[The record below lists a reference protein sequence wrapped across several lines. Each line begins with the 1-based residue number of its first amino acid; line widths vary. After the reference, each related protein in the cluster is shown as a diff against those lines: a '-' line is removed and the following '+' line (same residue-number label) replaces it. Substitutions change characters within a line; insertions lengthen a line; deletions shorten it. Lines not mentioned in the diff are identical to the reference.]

1 MCCHIKSCHLKISD
15 SATVIEYLRTDLDQE
30 QSIVLYFF
38 CNHRNPRK
46 RNLKNCLNAFS
57 KQLLDM
63 SPEYFNYA
71 KEQYYEKLQKTQG
84 QQGTPAKLSIDEYIS
99 LIKQFCLRFGKVF
112 MAVDALDECTDRSG
126 FFRGLLKLLEE
137 SPTINLF
144 LTSRYEVDLER
155 VINPVASH
163 RLALKEHMR
172 SDIRTYL
179 YAQTT
184 TRIGQGS
191 LKLRQENLA
200 ANIIAALEE
209 KADGM

>member
-1 MCCHIKSCHLKISD
+1 LSSKVSD
-15 SATVIEYLRTDLDQE
+15 SATVVEYLQTDLDQK

-38 CNHRNPRK
+38 CSHRNPRK
-46 RNLKNCLNAFS
+46 RNLENCLNAFS

-63 SPEYFNYA
+63 SPEYFNYT
-71 KEQYYEKLQKTQG
+71 KEQYNEKLQKTQG

-99 LIKQFCLRFGKVF
+99 LIKQFCLRLEKVVVV
-112 MAVDALDECTDRSG
+112 VDALDECADRSG
-126 FFRGLLKLLEE
+126 FFRGLLKLSGE
-137 SPTINLF
+137 SLTINLF
-144 LTSRYEVDLER
+144 LTSRYEVELER
-155 VINPVASH
+155 MINPVASH

-179 YAQTT
+179 YAETT

-191 LKLRQENLA
+191 LKLRQESLV
-200 ANIIAALEE
+200 ANIIAVLEE